1 MSNLRVISM
10 RNQKLPRCRARAV
23 SSHSIIASIALSMR
37 QQRGK
42 LPGTYSIIEKDSTSS
57 STSRSDLFFS
67 LSVKFEQD
75 AWEKVVIRQILNNF
89 FETIV
94 TLSIWTCLSQ
104 SWTFGLLHWSSIEV
118 QVGFKKLH
126 IFLRLLNNWA
136 K

>member
-57 STSRSDLFFS
+57 STSRSDLFQFIGK
-67 LSVKFEQD
+67 VRTGRVG
-75 AWEKVVIRQILNNF
+75 KVVIRQILNNF

>member
-1 MSNLRVISM
+1 M

-57 STSRSDLFFS
+57 STSRSDLFQFIGK
-67 LSVKFEQD
+67 VRTGRVG
-75 AWEKVVIRQILNNF
+75 KVVIRQILNNF

-104 SWTFGLLHWSSIEV
+104 SWTFGLLH
-118 QVGFKKLH
+118 
-126 IFLRLLNNWA
+126 
-136 K
+136 